1 MSAREKIID
10 WLNDAHAMELALV
23 ETLERHAEDA
33 EGGGDP
39 EVKSRI
45 EQHIEETRRQAE
57 TVAGCIESL
66 DGTVSGAK
74 DAFGKLFG
82 TVQGV
87 ANRPMPDTV
96 VKNALA
102 DYAAEH
108 FEIASY
114 RALIEACQQAGEND
128 VADKLKAIL
137 KEEEDMAKFLEKKLP
152 GAVEKALADAL

>member
-1 MSAREKIID
+1 MSSREKIVD
-10 WLNDAHAMELALV
+10 WLNDAHSMELALV
-23 ETLERHAEDA
+23 ETLERHAKDA
-33 EGGGDP
+33 EGDP

-66 DGTVSGAK
+66 DGKVSAAK
-74 DAFGKLFG
+74 GVFGKMFG
-82 TVQGV
+82 AMQGM
-87 ANRPMPDTV
+87 ANRPMPDTM

-114 RALIEACQQAGEND
+114 RALIEACQKAGEKD
-128 VADKLKAIL
+128 VANKLKGIL
-137 KEEEDMAKFLEKKLP
+137 KEEEAMAKFLEKKLP
-152 GAVEKALADAL
+152 GAVEKALADAEK